1 MKKLLV
7 ILLMLAYG
15 YSATGMT
22 LHLHYCCGKLKSI
35 EWAPVAVNECGE
47 KHNMGS
53 KPCCETKQISSK
65 SGDQEFSKSV
75 TDFVNFYKV
84 FLQVYADPL
93 PVSIRSVKQVPSGL
107 THSPPQSA
115 QPLFIQYCVF
125 RI

>member
-7 ILLMLAYG
+7 ILVMLAYG

-35 EWAPVAVNECGE
+35 EWSPVTANECGE
-47 KHNMGS
+47 KHSMGS

-65 SGDQEFSKSV
+65 STDQEYSLVV
-75 TDFVNFYKV
+75 TDFVNSSKAF
-84 FLQVYADPL
+84 FHVYADPL
-93 PVSIRSVKQVPSGL
+93 PVSIPSIKPVLSGL

-115 QPLFIQYCVF
+115 PPLFIQYCVF